1 MTNNKNMEKGTL
13 GYFILLMFSPII
25 SVILSAINA
34 IKNNRYNSLLLFAV
48 ILAFYASGINITK
61 TPISDQE
68 NYLEQFYN
76 VGNLGFINT
85 LIYGGNG
92 SIREPI
98 YGIYVYISYYLFMGN
113 AKLFFLLTSFLIL
126 LFHYLTIINITKKYK
141 YPNYII
147 ITGIV
152 LLTFFVPF
160 FSLTLHLVRQELA
173 TAIALYAISL
183 RAIDH
188 KAYKQYI
195 PYMIIALFT
204 HSTSILMLLLSFLPG
219 MNKNLTYKRLVYLI
233 LVTATIT
240 LTFPRISQSI
250 LGGSDTNFVTYAMT
264 RASSAEGLSDNASG
278 TGMNKTILYIIA
290 TPLIL
295 LSLKSYITKREEV
308 PPMIS
313 NLCLMM
319 CTFVCLVSYSPLI
332 QYRYFFVLYS
342 FLILIPILIFKK
354 PNRNSKV
361 SCFIISIAIIIFFL
375 TSYDKNYQYAELV
388 EIICY
393 PYPLYFTITPY

>member
-1 MTNNKNMEKGTL
+1 MNNTRSTEKKSLT
-13 GYFILLMFSPII
+13 YFILLLISPIT
-25 SVILSAINA
+25 SVLISAIDA
-34 IKNNRYNSLLLFAV
+34 IKNNKYHSLLIFAV
-48 ILAFYASGINITK
+48 IFALYASGINITK
-61 TPISDQE
+61 IPIHDQA
-68 NYLEQFYN
+68 NYLEQFNN
-76 VGNLGFINT
+76 VGTKGFINT

-98 YGIYVYISYYLFMGN
+98 YGIYVYVSYYLFMGN

-141 YPNYII
+141 HPNYII

-160 FSLTLHLVRQELA
+160 FTLTLHLVRQELA

-183 RAIDH
+183 RAIDR
-188 KAYKQYI
+188 KAYKRYI

-204 HSTSILMLLLSFLPG
+204 HSTSMLMLLLSFLPG

-233 LVTATIT
+233 LITATIT

-250 LGGSDTNFVTYAMT
+250 LGDSDTNIVTYAMT
-264 RASSAEGLSDNASG
+264 RASSAEGLSDTADGANMS
-278 TGMNKTILYIIA
+278 KTLLYIIA
-290 TPLIL
+290 APLIL
-295 LSLKSYITKREEV
+295 LSLKSYITKSEEV
-308 PPMIS
+308 PPMII

-319 CTFVCLVSYSPLI
+319 CTFVCLVSYSPFI
-332 QYRYFFVLYS
+332 QYRYFFVLFS

-354 PNRNSKV
+354 PNSNSKV

-375 TSYDKNYQYAELV
+375 TSYDKNYQYAELA